1 MYFYPAL
8 ITELLGPEEVKVTFL
23 ADRIERRLRTD
34 SGVITV
40 DQLRPGDQLSVK
52 HDVYSAYEV
61 TAALLKVTRR
71 GRNDYD
77 YQVKICATDSEPQNN
92 EDTRVVKHEEI
103 TLNGELELEL
113 RSEMIILPCNY
124 REPSSCSIACLW
136 AGAGQ
141 QHDVSRHRFV

>member
-1 MYFYPAL
+1 MLFRWGDGAGVYFYPAV
-8 ITELLGPEEVKVTFL
+8 ITERTGAEEVKVTFL
-23 ADRIERRLRTD
+23 ADRIERTLRTD
-34 SGVITV
+34 TGVINV

-61 TAALLKVTRR
+61 TAALMKVTRR

-103 TLNGELELEL
+103 TLNGELQLGL
-113 RSEMIILPCNY
+113 
-124 REPSSCSIACLW
+124 SC
-136 AGAGQ
+136 
-141 QHDVSRHRFV
+141 